1 MFRNN
6 GLPAGILDHE
16 GIVMIRAYC
25 IEGDHLTALTPLPG
39 EPLPENVVWID
50 LLSPTGDEDKAVEA
64 WIAAPVPTRDD
75 MREIEE
81 SSRFYSEDGVQFLT
95 APILHAADT
104 EYPGVSP
111 ITFILTATRL
121 VTVRYTEPKS
131 FGLYMARAIKPG
143 NALVGPKC
151 DGLSICLGLLEAV
164 TDRLADILES
174 VAAGLD
180 ASAADIFGHT
190 PDSRPMGTADF
201 RNSLTRIGRQGEF
214 LSKVRESLA
223 GVSRLLVYL
232 STNLRQNAGRKDAR
246 TWLKSLER
254 DAQSLTTYVD
264 YLSNRITFLLD
275 TLVGLISIEQNAI
288 IKIFSVAAV
297 GFMPPTLVASIYGMN
312 FHEMPELSWAW
323 GYPLAIGLM
332 VFSALL
338 PLIYFRRK
346 GWL

>member
-1 MFRNN
+1 
-6 GLPAGILDHE
+6 
-16 GIVMIRAYC
+16 MIFAYFL
-25 IEGDHLTALTPLPG
+25 EQDHLSAKTTAPG
-39 EPLPENVVWID
+39 ETLPENTVWID
-50 LLSPTGDEDKAVEA
+50 LLNPTPEEDHAVEA
-64 WIAAPVPTRDD
+64 WTQAPVPTRDD

-81 SSRFYSEDGVQFLT
+81 SSRFYSENGAQFLT

-104 EYPGVSP
+104 EYPGASP
-111 ITFILTATRL
+111 ITFILTASCL

-131 FGLYMARAIKPG
+131 FSFYIARATKPG
-143 NALVGPKC
+143 SALIGPKC
-151 DGLSICLGLLEAV
+151 DGLIIFLGLLEAV
-164 TDRLADILES
+164 IDRLADILEN

-180 ASAADIFGHT
+180 RSAAEIFGRS
-190 PDSRPMGTADF
+190 PDTRPMGTTDF
-201 RNSLTRIGRQGEF
+201 RDSLTRLGRQGEF

-223 GVSRLLVYL
+223 GVSRLVVYL
-232 STNLRQNAGRKDAR
+232 STGLRQNSGRKDGR
-246 TWLKSLER
+246 TWLRSLER

-312 FHEMPELSWAW
+312 FHDMPELHWAW
-323 GYPLAIGLM
+323 GYPLAIGFM
-332 VFSALL
+332 VFSAIL